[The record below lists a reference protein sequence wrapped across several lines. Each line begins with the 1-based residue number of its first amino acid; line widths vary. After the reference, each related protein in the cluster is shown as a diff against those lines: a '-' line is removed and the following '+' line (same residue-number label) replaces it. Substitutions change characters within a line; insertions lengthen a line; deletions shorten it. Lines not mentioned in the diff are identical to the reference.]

1 MSNDE
6 IHNRMTVIE
15 RHLRNMRMAVVIVVA
30 FFLYESLMPPELR
43 PGRHEKIEDS
53 LKTRELVLMDEAGD
67 ARARLD
73 VTDQGGAR
81 LVLRDRA
88 GNRVRLGADT
98 VVVGVRDGA
107 DIVEQLRIEARGI
120 EAYDRAGNVV
130 GRLP

>member
-6 IHNRMTVIE
+6 IHNRVAALE
-15 RHLRNMRMAVVIVVA
+15 RHLRNMRMAVIVVVA

-43 PGRHEKIEDS
+43 PGRQEKIEDS
-53 LKTRELVLMDEAGD
+53 VKTRELVLMNESGD

-73 VTDQGGAR
+73 VTDAGGAR
-81 LVLRDRA
+81 LVLRDGA
-88 GNRVRLGADT
+88 GNRVRVGADALA
-98 VVVGVRDGA
+98 VGVGDGAGVVGRMRVGA
-107 DIVEQLRIEARGI
+107 GAI

>member
-6 IHNRMTVIE
+6 IHNRVTALE
-15 RHLRNMRMAVVIVVA
+15 RHLRNMRMAVIVVVA

-43 PGRHEKIEDS
+43 PGRQAKIEDS
-53 LKTRELVLMDEAGD
+53 VKTRELVLVNESGD

-73 VTDQGGAR
+73 VTDDGGAR
-81 LVLRDRA
+81 LVLRDGA
-88 GNRVRLGADT
+88 GNRVRVGAGAL
-98 VVVGVRDGA
+98 VVGVRDGA
-107 DIVEQLRIEARGI
+107 DVVEQLRVGARGI